1 MTHVDTFTSYC
12 MRIYRSWVLGDTLS
26 TDVSLLQEADMTTE
40 QNDSPT
46 QRVEKLHS
54 SASIESKLEHLHGIV
69 SAQSGRLSAQA
80 DTISKHNVKESTPH
94 MKELELEHLKSLVS
108 AQSGLLSAQS
118 DRLSAQ
124 ADIISKHKKENA
136 QQTKKENQ
144 LVLDLQKNHD
154 FTAASIVQHA
164 LEEPVLGDA
173 ESLGTQFVSA
183 SGEFHLQCRFA

>member
-12 MRIYRSWVLGDTLS
+12 MRIYRSWALGDTLS

-69 SAQSGRLSAQA
+69 SAQA
-80 DTISKHNVKESTPH
+80 DTISKHNVKESTQH
-94 MKELELEHLKSLVS
+94 MKESELEHLKSL
-108 AQSGLLSAQS
+108 
-118 DRLSAQ
+118 LSAQ

-136 QQTKKENQ
+136 QQNKKENQ

-173 ESLGTQFVSA
+173 ESSGTQFVSA